1 MNKTTVMAYFSIYGD
16 CFDTDYVT
24 QEMSLT
30 PTEVRLKGNIPN
42 GKKRPSV
49 ETSWKLSTFDEE
61 SNDVNI
67 QLDKIINL
75 LEGKESQLK
84 CIKNKYE
91 VSFTFTLVIKI
102 ENGEKQGMHFNA
114 KKIDFINEVGAEI
127 DIDLYI
133 YS

>member
-24 QEMSLT
+24 QEMSLQ
-30 PTEVRLKGNIPN
+30 PTEARVKGNIPN
-42 GKKRPSV
+42 GKTRPSI
-49 ETSWKLSTFDEE
+49 ETSWKLSTGDEE

-67 QLDKIINL
+67 QLDKIIKL
-75 LEGKESQLK
+75 LNGKESQLQ

-91 VSFTFTLVIKI
+91 VSLTFTLVIKI
-102 ENGEKQGMHFNA
+102 ENGEKPGMHFNA
-114 KKIDFINEVGAEI
+114 KKIEFIHKIGAEI